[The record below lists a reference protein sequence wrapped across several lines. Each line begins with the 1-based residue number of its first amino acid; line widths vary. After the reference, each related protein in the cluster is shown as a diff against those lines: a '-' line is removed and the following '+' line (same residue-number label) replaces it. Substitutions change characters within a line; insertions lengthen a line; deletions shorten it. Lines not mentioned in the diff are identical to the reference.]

1 MFMDLTPKDI
11 AEKIKQLRKANKLTQ
26 EQLAEKLNIDQ
37 RNLVRLESGKGFPSI
52 TTLIKIAEAL
62 NTTPNFLLSIDDNNI
77 PKNKIKNDINAILT
91 LAKEEQ
97 LQLIKKLVIAV
108 L

>member
-1 MFMDLTPKDI
+1 MTITPKDI
-11 AEKIKQLRKANKLTQ
+11 ANKIKQLRKANKLTQ
-26 EQLAEKLNIDQ
+26 EQLAEKLNMDQ

-62 NTTPNFLLSIDDNNI
+62 NTTPNFLLSVEDNI
-77 PKNKIKNDINAILT
+77 SPKNQLKSDINTILT
-91 LAKEEQ
+91 LAKEDQ
-97 LQLIKKLVIAV
+97 LKLIKKLVLAV